1 MNSNG
6 FRTSKRIGEYLAC
19 DAEQIRQALK
29 DQEKKSNAD
38 VKPLLGEI
46 LVQEG
51 TITQDALQKAIL
63 QQRLDRLQQCAIF
76 SNLNGN
82 DLLALR
88 ECACEITLEPHQE
101 FITQDQPGDC
111 FYILIEGLAEVF
123 RKDEY
128 GEEVLLGRIESAE
141 CIGEMGYFSDGK
153 RIASVRTL
161 RKSYLLKIKYNDFK
175 KLLPISPA
183 LALNFLELVTHRLK
197 QANYRYQQS
206 VIKKRKA
213 EISLQYICEFM
224 DMNEIISLRISME
237 QQIERIITT
246 AGKVMNAERA
256 TLFLVDR
263 FSGDLWAMF
272 AEGVKQKEIRV
283 PIGKGVAGW
292 VAQHE
297 EILNIADAYSDSRFD
312 TSMDQQIGFHTRNIL
327 CGPLIN
333 LQGELIGVLQVL
345 NKKGG
350 NFQEID
356 ETLFKAFSYQSAIS
370 VENHHLYRK
379 LLEDHE
385 KMAILFDISLSIAH
399 TLDLD
404 TLFVKIVDKIS
415 EILNAERSSLFL
427 LDPKTNELW
436 SKVAQQSELTEIRF
450 PAGKGLAGYV
460 TQTGQILNIEN
471 AYQDPRFLP
480 IVDNQTGFYT
490 RTVLCVPIINRNR
503 EIIGVAEAMN
513 RKEGKFVQEDENLLK
528 TIVSQVSVALE
539 NAQLY
544 GRTLEMKNY
553 LTSVQNSITNSI
565 ITINNQW
572 QIVTVNQRGESLFHK
587 TQDQMIHQD
596 IRQIIRTGNE
606 SLVATIHRAM
616 TSHMAIVEYDIP
628 LSVLSCEEQTINLN
642 FFPLLDHRK
651 ERQGTVLIFENI
663 TSEKRMKNTLIR
675 YMAKDIVETILDDP
689 VQQRLGGTRSK
700 ATIVFSDI
708 RGFTGIT
715 ENLTAEQTVAFL
727 NEYFRLMVDVI
738 FENKGVLDK
747 FIGDGIMSVFGVP
760 YTKED
765 DTIRAV
771 RTALQMRQ
779 NLNAFN
785 AAKKKHGG
793 KPIHIG
799 IGICTGEVISGNIG
813 SERRMDFTVIGDGVN
828 VASRIE
834 NLTKYYGAGILI
846 TGSTHEEIKDHF
858 TTRLIDHV
866 RVKGKIKPIRIFEVI
881 GEGHIPLSIAESYF
895 CEGRELYDQKKFT
908 QAAEFF
914 RKGVIDD
921 PPCQVFLERCKQ
933 FIQSPPPS
941 NWNGVWILHGK

>member
-6 FRTSKRIGEYLAC
+6 LKTSKRIGEYLSC
-19 DAEQIRQALK
+19 DPKQIRQALK
-29 DQEKKSNAD
+29 NQKIISDTD

-51 TITQDALQKAIL
+51 TITKDALQKAIL
-63 QQRLDRLQQCAIF
+63 QQRLDRLQQCEIF

-82 DLLALR
+82 DLMALR

-111 FYILIEGLAEVF
+111 FYVLIEGLAEVF

-128 GEEVLLGRIESAE
+128 GEEVLLGRIESSD
-141 CIGEMGYFSDGK
+141 CIGEMGYFSDGR

-175 KLLPISPA
+175 KLLPISPT
-183 LALNFLELVTHRLK
+183 LALNFLELVTNRLR

-246 AGKVMNAERA
+246 ASKVMNAERA
-256 TLFLVDR
+256 TLFLVDK

-292 VAQHE
+292 VAKHE
-297 EILNIADAYSDSRFD
+297 KILNIPDAYSDRRFD
-312 TSMDQQIGFHTRNIL
+312 TSIDQQIGFRTRNIL
-327 CGPLIN
+327 CGPLKN
-333 LQGELIGVLQVL
+333 LQGELLGVIQVL
-345 NKKGG
+345 NKKEG
-350 NFQEID
+350 NFQKMD

-370 VENHHLYRK
+370 VENHNLYRK
-379 LLEDHE
+379 LLEEHE

-427 LDPKTNELW
+427 IDPKTNELW

-450 PAGKGLAGYV
+450 PAKKGLAGYV

-490 RTVLCVPIINRNR
+490 RTVLCVPIINRNG

-513 RKEGKFVQEDENLLK
+513 KKGGTFVQEDETLLK

-553 LTSVQNSITNSI
+553 LASVQNSITNSI

-572 QIVTVNQRGESLFHK
+572 QIVTVNQRAESLFHR
-587 TQDQMIHQD
+587 TQDQMIQQD
-596 IRQIIRTGNE
+596 IRQIIHSGNE
-606 SLVATIHRAM
+606 SLVATIHQAM
-616 TSHMAIVEYDIP
+616 TNHMAVVEYDVP
-628 LSVLSCEEQTINLN
+628 LLLPSCEEQYINLN
-642 FFPLLDHRK
+642 FFPLLDHQK

-700 ATIVFSDI
+700 ATIMFSDI

-738 FENKGVLDK
+738 FENRGVLDK

-785 AAKKKHGG
+785 AAKKKHGA

-834 NLTKYYGAGILI
+834 NLTKYYGSDILI
-846 TGSTHEEIKDHF
+846 TGSTHEEIKEHF

-866 RVKGKIKPIRIFEVI
+866 RVKGKTKPIRIFEVI

-895 CEGRELYDQKKFT
+895 CQGRELYDQKKFS
-908 QAAEFF
+908 QAADLF
-914 RKGVIDD
+914 RKGIIDD

-941 NWNGVWILHGK
+941 SWNGIWVLHGK